1 MNDELERPRD
11 EDDDEDEDEEEDEEG
26 REEEGRIL
34 RAQRRRFLH
43 IGYEFEHWRQD
54 RQRLRRR
61 GREGGREGGQEA
73 FEPRTIV
80 FYPFLLTPAVK
91 ARLLHFDCVE
101 QMRR

>member
-1 MNDELERPRD
+1 MNEALERTR
-11 EDDDEDEDEEEDEEG
+11 DEEEGEEEEE
-26 REEEGRIL
+26 EEEGDEEAARIS
-34 RAQRRRFLH
+34 RVQRRRFLH
-43 IGYEFEHWRQD
+43 IGLEFEMWRQD

-61 GREGGREGGQEA
+61 GREGGREGGKEGQ

>member
-1 MNDELERPRD
+1 M
-11 EDDDEDEDEEEDEEG
+11 
-26 REEEGRIL
+26 RI
-34 RAQRRRFLH
+34 QRRRFFH
-43 IGYEFEHWRQD
+43 IGLEFETWRQD
-54 RQRLRRR
+54 RERLRRR
-61 GREGGREGGQEA
+61 GREGGREGA